1 MVSGDRAENNSPSSP
16 FSILLA
22 STLSLL
28 EFPYRLL
35 DPSLSSIFY
44 LFHPP

>member
-1 MVSGDRAENNSPSSP
+1 MVSGDRAENNLPLPP
-16 FSILLA
+16 FSILLV

-28 EFPYRLL
+28 EFPYRVL
-35 DPSLSSIFY
+35 DSSLSSIFY